1 MNHTDK
7 RYEQGK
13 ALLAEG
19 RNDEA
24 VTIFESL
31 TQDMPKF
38 KKAWEKLSFAYIN
51 SERPEDAVR
60 CYDEILIRY
69 PKDAFALYQ
78 KSVLEE
84 KTGQLD
90 SALES
95 IEKALK
101 YEPEN
106 AEFLYS
112 KGFVLYRKKRL
123 NEAIG
128 WFDKALDIDPYFFA
142 AADYKCLCLMTLGI
156 YDELI
161 LSCLEYIDRFKDF
174 IDHDSFPSVDME
186 NSDGG
191 HGNEHGSG
199 HANEH
204 GSEHDNEHSNERGGE
219 LFGKESEIIKKEDI
233 WHLYSYLSFSYMKL
247 GAFRQAEDILMKE
260 LEFDYEKSRVYYYLG
275 LVQNALGKYDSASSS
290 YLLSLEHEPD
300 FISAR
305 INLGSAY
312 GKAAEAEFRRAGKIT
327 AEANELFKKSLSTFE
342 IVLAKEPENLS
353 ILYEVGRIYLELGD
367 LEDAEKAFNDV
378 LRLDPGFVP
387 VYEYLAKMKF
397 NAGDY
402 ESALS
407 YLSDA
412 QVKDPF
418 NYEIMNL
425 TGVIYSKKGDND
437 FALKC
442 LIRAEMLDPAC
453 PKAHYNKALI
463 FIKEERF
470 EEAASALSQIKEI
483 DAEENGIS
491 YAKVLNFYG
500 TALQNVG
507 KYEEA
512 LVVFEQLL
520 KIAPEDES
528 VNEVVSILKNEVKL

>member
-13 ALLAEG
+13 ALLSEG

-24 VTIFESL
+24 ITVLESL

-38 KKAWEKLSFAYIN
+38 KKAWEKLSFAYLN
-51 SERPEDAVR
+51 SGRPEDAVR
-60 CYDEILIRY
+60 CYEEVLIRY

-90 SALES
+90 AALES

-106 AEFLYS
+106 AEYLYS

-123 NEAIG
+123 NDAIG
-128 WFDKALDIDPYFFA
+128 WFDKALHIDPFFFA

-161 LSCLEYIDRFKDF
+161 FSCSDYIDRFKDF
-174 IDHDSFPSVDME
+174 TGQAPSVDV
-186 NSDGG
+186 D
-191 HGNEHGSG
+191 H
-199 HANEH
+199 
-204 GSEHDNEHSNERGGE
+204 GGE
-219 LFGKESEIIKKEDI
+219 LFGKESEVIQKEDI

-247 GAFRQAEDILMKE
+247 GAFRQAEEILLKE

-275 LVQNALGKYDSASSS
+275 LVQNALDKYEQAASS
-290 YLLSLEHEPD
+290 YELSLESEPD
-300 FISAR
+300 FTAAR
-305 INLGSAY
+305 INLGLVYA
-312 GKAAEAEFRRAGKIT
+312 KAAEAETRNAGSISARAD
-327 AEANELFKKSLSTFE
+327 ELFQKSLS
-342 IVLAKEPENLS
+342 VLEDVLKTESENLS
-353 ILYEVGRIYLELGD
+353 VLYEAGRIYLKLGD
-367 LEDAEKAFNDV
+367 IEKAEKAFEDV

-397 NAGDY
+397 NSGDY
-402 ESALS
+402 ETALS

-412 QVKDPF
+412 QIKDPF
-418 NYEIMNL
+418 NYEVMNL
-425 TGVIYSKKGDND
+425 TGVIYSKKGDNE

-442 LIRAEMLDPAC
+442 LKHAEMLDPAC

-463 FIKEERF
+463 FMKEERF
-470 EEAASALSQIKEI
+470 EEAAAELSQVHETN
-483 DAEENGIS
+483 AEENGIS

-500 TALQNVG
+500 TALQNLNRS
-507 KYEEA
+507 EEA
-512 LVVFEQLL
+512 LAVFEQLQ
-520 KIAPEDES
+520 AMTPEDES
-528 VNEVVSILKNEVKL
+528 VSEIVFCLKNEVKL

>member
-38 KKAWEKLSFAYIN
+38 KKAWEKLAYSYIN
-51 SERPEDAVR
+51 AGRMEDAAR

-84 KTGQLD
+84 KAGQLD
-90 SALES
+90 KAFES

-101 YEPEN
+101 FEPEN
-106 AEFLYS
+106 AEYLYS

-128 WFDKALDIDPYFFA
+128 WFDKALELDPFFFA

-161 LSCLEYIDRFKDF
+161 LSCSEYIDRFKDF
-174 IDHDSFPSVDME
+174 ADHAAAELD
-186 NSDGG
+186 
-191 HGNEHGSG
+191 
-199 HANEH
+199 
-204 GSEHDNEHSNERGGE
+204 HSERGGE
-219 LFGKESEIIKKEDI
+219 LFGKESEMIKKEDI

-247 GAFRQAEDILMKE
+247 GAFRQAEDVLQKE

-275 LVQNALGKYDSASSS
+275 LVQNALGKYEQAASS
-290 YLLSLEHEPD
+290 YTMSLEYEPG
-300 FISAR
+300 FMSAR
-305 INLGSAY
+305 VNLGLVYA
-312 GKAAEAEFRRAGKIT
+312 KAAETEVRTAGKVT
-327 AEANELFKKSLSTFE
+327 EHANELFKKSLAPLND
-342 IVLAKEPENLS
+342 VLTAEPENLS
-353 ILYEVGRIYLELGD
+353 VLYETGKIYLTLGD
-367 LEDAEKAFNDV
+367 LKDAENAFNEV
-378 LRLDPGFVP
+378 LRLDSGFVP
-387 VYEYLAKMKF
+387 VFEHLAKMKF

-402 ESALS
+402 EAALS
-407 YLSDA
+407 FLFDA
-412 QVKDPF
+412 QIKDPF
-418 NYEIMNL
+418 NYEVMNL
-425 TGVIYSKKGDND
+425 TGVIYSKKGDNE

-442 LIRAEMLDPAC
+442 LVRAEMLDPAN

-463 FIKEERF
+463 FMKEERF
-470 EEAASALSQIKEI
+470 EEAAAALSQIREA
-483 DAEENGIS
+483 DAEDNGIS
-491 YAKVLNFYG
+491 YPKVLDFYG
-500 TALQNVG
+500 TSLQNIG
-507 KYEEA
+507 KFEEA
-512 LVVFEQLL
+512 LAVFEELQKL
-520 KIAPEDES
+520 KPEDES
-528 VNEVVSILKNEVKL
+528 LNETVSFLKNEINL

>member
-13 ALLAEG
+13 ALLSEG

-24 VTIFESL
+24 ITVFEAL

-38 KKAWEKLSFAYIN
+38 KKAWEKLSYAYVN
-51 SERPEDAVR
+51 SGRLKDAAR
-60 CYDEILIRY
+60 CYEEILIRY
-69 PKDAFALYQ
+69 PKDTFALYQ

-101 YEPEN
+101 YGPEN
-106 AEFLYS
+106 AEYLYT
-112 KGFVLYRKKRL
+112 KGFILYRKKRL
-123 NEAIG
+123 NEAIS
-128 WFDKALDIDPYFFA
+128 WFDTALDLDPFFFA

-161 LSCLEYIDRFKDF
+161 LSCREYIDRFEDF
-174 IDHDSFPSVDME
+174 T
-186 NSDGG
+186 
-191 HGNEHGSG
+191 EH
-199 HANEH
+199 APAEA
-204 GSEHDNEHSNERGGE
+204 EYNERGGE
-219 LFGKESEIIKKEDI
+219 LFGKDSEMIKKEDI

-247 GAFRQAEDILMKE
+247 GAFRQAEEILKKE
-260 LEFDYEKSRVYYYLG
+260 LDFDYEKSRVYYYLG
-275 LVQNALGKYDSASSS
+275 LVQNALGKYEQAVSS
-290 YLLSLEHEPD
+290 YLLSLENEPD
-300 FISAR
+300 FTAAR
-305 INLGSAY
+305 INLGSVYA
-312 GKAAEAEFRRAGKIT
+312 KRAEAELKKAGRIT
-327 AEANELFKKSLSTFE
+327 VEVNDLFKKSLSAFE
-342 IVLAKEPENLS
+342 IILAAEPENLS
-353 ILYEVGRIYLELGD
+353 ILYQVGKIYLELGD
-367 LEDAEKAFNDV
+367 LSDAEKAFNDV

-402 ESALS
+402 EAALS
-407 YLSDA
+407 FLSDA

-425 TGVIYSKKGDND
+425 TGVIYSKKGDNE

-442 LIRAEMLDPAC
+442 LTRAEMLDPVC

-463 FIKEERF
+463 FMKEERF
-470 EEAASALSQIKEI
+470 LEAVAALSQIQET

-491 YAKVLNFYG
+491 YAKVLSFYG
-500 TALQNVG
+500 TALQNIG
-507 KYEEA
+507 KVDEA
-512 LVVFEQLL
+512 LAVFEQLL
-520 KIAPEDES
+520 KMTPDDES
-528 VNEVVSILKNEVKL
+528 VSEMISVLKNEQD